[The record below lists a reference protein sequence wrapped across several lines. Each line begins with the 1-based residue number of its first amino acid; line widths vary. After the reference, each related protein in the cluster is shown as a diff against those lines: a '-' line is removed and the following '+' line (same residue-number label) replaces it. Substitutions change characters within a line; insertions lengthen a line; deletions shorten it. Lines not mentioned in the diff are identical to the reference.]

1 MNILFGLIVPVVS
14 LAVLVAIIVGV
25 VSLSRRAGEEADSDP
40 GIGTLKRVYYYVLGF
55 VALGFASSGV
65 TLLVKGLLDVIFGE
79 RVISGGEAQLALALA
94 LTLVGTPIW
103 LYVLSLA
110 QRSLREHPVETGTF
124 GRKFYVYLV
133 LGVSAA
139 VGASGL
145 VLLLRGVL
153 GAADFNAGQIAL
165 PLVMGGVWYFHWRIE
180 TLEGQP
186 SEMAR
191 LWRRLYIYLTA
202 AYGLGLLGAGVALFT
217 ANLLTTAYD
226 ALAGTLLLSPGSDD
240 LWSSGVRGGVA
251 MALVGGIWWWW
262 HWHRVAGVDGQSEP
276 RQVYLYLYAVLGGA
290 ATVVVSLSILL
301 YGLLQWAV
309 DAPGV
314 LAASTH
320 FRFLPDVIAGLAVG
334 GAIWGYHSAVI
345 HQEAGALAGGL
356 LAARRVYRYLVAALG
371 LGTLATGLVLLFG
384 VVVGVLVPE
393 AGDSLVGSDWWKQPL
408 DLGLTLALVGV
419 PIWGRYWWAAQRE
432 ASAHSDEERTAQS
445 RRVFIYGVFG
455 IAVLITLGDLSAL
468 LFVILRDLLEG
479 ELALSALQQ
488 GKWFIGALLMA
499 GAISVYYWLIVR
511 EDREAAGEQPA
522 EAMARPRRKSVT
534 VAVSADGVV
543 RQIEA
548 KLGYSVRWWR
558 TLDDA
563 GSQAI
568 PEADIESL
576 ADQVNETAGDN
587 VLMVIDA
594 TGARVLPYEVS

>member
-1 MNILFGLIVPVVS
+1 
-14 LAVLVAIIVGV
+14 
-25 VSLSRRAGEEADSDP
+25 
-40 GIGTLKRVYYYVLGF
+40 VYYYVLGF

-65 TLLVKGLLDVIFGE
+65 TLLVKGLLEVISGE
-79 RVISGGEAQLALALA
+79 RVLAGGEAQLALALA

-103 LYVLSLA
+103 LYVLNLS
-110 QRSLREHPVETGTF
+110 QRSLREHPVEAGTF
-124 GRKFYVYLV
+124 GRKSYVYLV

-139 VGASGL
+139 VAASGL
-145 VLLLRGVL
+145 VVLLRGVL
-153 GAADFNAGQIAL
+153 GAADFNVGQIAL
-165 PLVMGGVWYFHWRIE
+165 PLVVGGVWYFHWRIE

-186 SEMAR
+186 SEVAR
-191 LWRRLYIYLTA
+191 LWRRLYVYLTA

-226 ALAGTLLLSPGSDD
+226 ALAGTLLLSPGSVS

-262 HWHRVAGVDGQSEP
+262 HWHRVAGVDVQSEP
-276 RQVYLYLYAVLGGA
+276 RQVYLYLYTVLGGA
-290 ATVVVSLSILL
+290 VTVVVSLSILL
-301 YGLLQWAV
+301 YGLLQWAM

-320 FRFLPDVIAGLAVG
+320 FRFLPGVIAGLAVG

-384 VVVGVLVPE
+384 VVVGV
-393 AGDSLVGSDWWKQPL
+393 
-408 DLGLTLALVGV
+408 

-432 ASAHSDEERTAQS
+432 ATAHSDEERTAQS

-522 EAMARPRRKSVT
+522 KTVAQPRRKSVT

-543 RQIEA
+543 
-548 KLGYSVRWWR
+548 
-558 TLDDA
+558 
-563 GSQAI
+563 
-568 PEADIESL
+568 
-576 ADQVNETAGDN
+576 
-587 VLMVIDA
+587 
-594 TGARVLPYEVS
+594 